1 MVLTRVK
8 EHSESFHCAS
18 MEKMSGKFPI
28 VGSVAVE
35 RKGFTY
41 EKTMF
46 QMGTLLIRETT
57 YYIAKEEERI
67 TDSCL

>member
-1 MVLTRVK
+1 
-8 EHSESFHCAS
+8 
-18 MEKMSGKFPI
+18 MSGKFPI
-28 VGSVAVE
+28 VGSLAVE

-41 EKTMF
+41 AQTMF